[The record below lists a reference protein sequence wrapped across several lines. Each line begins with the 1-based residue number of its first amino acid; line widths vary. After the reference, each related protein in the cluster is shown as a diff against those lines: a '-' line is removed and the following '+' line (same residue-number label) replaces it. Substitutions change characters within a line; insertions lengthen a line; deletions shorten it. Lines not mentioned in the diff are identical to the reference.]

1 MRMTLHKLI
10 LSLALAASMPAAWS
24 ASDLQ
29 PEPGS
34 IAVNPAGIVYYAQ
47 AGDTLMGVAQRLTG
61 KSSNWQALGKMNR
74 VDKDIRI
81 PIGTGIVIPTELLA
95 DQPSEATVI
104 ARSGNVTASSGDG
117 KPISIDIGARLVEG
131 VRITTSANSF
141 LTLQLADASRISL
154 PSNSS
159 IELAVLRKSQYTG
172 APRTELKLLNGKV
185 VSRVSP
191 LNVNKGR
198 YEVHTPLSVAGVR
211 GTFFR
216 VGVNDRKVSNEVL
229 EGHVAVGSPQ
239 APDTRML
246 DSAKGNIIDAKTIG
260 PAIDLL
266 TAPQLASEPYRQ
278 AGTGTAQFALIPI
291 DGARAYH
298 IQIARDAEMLN
309 LLAEATGDK
318 ATIGV
323 NNIPEGNYFVR
334 VSAVDRFGLEGLPAV
349 FAASIRNRNQAPDTL
364 AVSAPSVIHSDS
376 REMVLHWA
384 GATGQKYNV
393 QIARDAE
400 FSWLQFTTTVTGTE
414 ARFPRPSFGTYFAR
428 VQRVHADGSTS
439 PFSLAQTLIVTDQWI
454 INDGR
459 PASAKD
465 GLYRSAIR

>member
-10 LSLALAASMPAAWS
+10 LSLALATGLPAAWS
-24 ASDLQ
+24 APDLQ

-34 IAVNPAGIVYYAQ
+34 IAVNAAGIVYYAQ
-47 AGDTLMGVAQRLTG
+47 VGDTLMGIAQRLTG
-61 KSSNWQALGKMNR
+61 KSSNWQALGKINR

-81 PIGTGIVIPTELLA
+81 PIGTGIVIPTEMLP
-95 DQPSEATVI
+95 DQPSEAIVI
-104 ARSGNVTASSGDG
+104 ARSGNVTASGSDG
-117 KPISIDIGARLVEG
+117 KPVSIDIGARLVEG
-131 VRITTSANSF
+131 MRITTSANSF

-159 IELAVLRKSQYTG
+159 IELATLRKSQYTG
-172 APRTELKLLNGKV
+172 APRTALKLVRGKV
-185 VSRVSP
+185 ISRVSP
-191 LNVNKGR
+191 LNTNKGR
-198 YEVHTPLSVAGVR
+198 YEIHTPLSVAGVR

-216 VGVNDRKVSNEVL
+216 VGLNDGKASHEVL
-229 EGHVAVGSPQ
+229 DGHVVVGSPQ
-239 APDTRML
+239 ATDSRML
-246 DSAKGNIIDAKTIG
+246 DSAKGNVVDARAVG

-266 TAPQLASEPYRQ
+266 PAPQLASEPYRRGG
-278 AGTGTAQFALIPI
+278 AAQFMLTPM

-298 IQIARDAEMLN
+298 VQIAQDAEMLN
-309 LLAEATGDK
+309 LLAEATGNAAVSVD
-318 ATIGV
+318 
-323 NNIPEGNYFVR
+323 NIPEGNYFVR
-334 VSAVDRFGLEGLPAV
+334 VSAIDRFGLEGLPAV
-349 FAASIRNRNQAPDTL
+349 FAAAIHNRNQAPDTL
-364 AVSAPSVIHSDS
+364 AVSAPSVVRSDS

-384 GATGQKYNV
+384 GAATQKYNV

-428 VQRVHADGSTS
+428 VQRIHPDGSTS

-459 PASAKD
+459 PAISKD
-465 GLYRSAIR
+465 GLPRSAVR

>member
-1 MRMTLHKLI
+1 
-10 LSLALAASMPAAWS
+10 
-24 ASDLQ
+24 LQ

-34 IAVNPAGIVYYAQ
+34 IAVNAAGIVYYAQ
-47 AGDTLMGVAQRLTG
+47 AGDTLMGIAQRLTG
-61 KSSNWQALGKMNR
+61 KSANWQALGKINR

-81 PIGTGIVIPTELLA
+81 PIGTGIVIPTEMLP

-104 ARSGNVTASSGDG
+104 ARSGNVTVSNGDG
-117 KPISIDIGARLVEG
+117 TPVSIDIGTKLVEG
-131 VRITTSANSF
+131 ARITTSANSF
-141 LTLQLADASRISL
+141 VTLQLPDASRISL

-159 IELAVLRKSQYTG
+159 IELATLRKSQYTG
-172 APRTELKLLNGKV
+172 APRTELKLTRGKV

-191 LNVNKGR
+191 LNANKGR

-216 VGVNDRKVSNEVL
+216 VGLNDRKASNEVL
-229 EGHVAVGSPQ
+229 DGHVLVGSPQ
-239 APDTRML
+239 TPDTRML
-246 DSAKGNIIDAKTIG
+246 DSAKGNVVDAKTVG

-266 TAPQLASEPYRQ
+266 PAPQLASEPYRR
-278 AGTGTAQFALIPI
+278 TGAAQFALTPI

-298 IQIARDAEMLN
+298 VQIAQDAEMLN
-309 LLAEATGDK
+309 LLAEATGNANISID
-318 ATIGV
+318 
-323 NNIPEGNYFVR
+323 NIPEGNYFIR
-334 VSAVDRFGLEGLPAV
+334 VSAIDRYGLEGLPAV
-349 FAASIRNRNQAPDTL
+349 FAAAIRNRNQAPDTL
-364 AVSAPSVIHSDS
+364 AVSTPSVVHSDS

-384 GATGQKYNV
+384 GAANQKYNV
-393 QIARDAE
+393 QVARDAE

-459 PASAKD
+459 PAMSRE
-465 GLYRSAIR
+465 GLSRSAVR